1 MSVTASLL
9 KLFFGS
15 KADKDRK
22 AIQPIVD
29 KILAVYPQIQTLSDD
44 ELRARVTAFKELIRE
59 RLREDE
65 DRIAELKAK
74 LEAADVEIDE
84 KERIATEID
93 RLKKHVNE
101 TIETVLNEIL
111 PEVFAIVKD
120 TARRFAQNATITVT
134 ATDAD
139 RELAAQGKD
148 FVRIDGDKAIYQ
160 NHWLAGG
167 NEITWDMIH
176 YDVQLFGGVALH
188 KGNVAEMATGEGK
201 TLVATLPV
209 FLNALAGKGVHV
221 VTVNDY
227 LARRDS
233 EWMGPIYQFH
243 GLTVDCIDKHQP
255 NSDERRKA
263 YNCDITF
270 GTNNEFGFD
279 YLRDN
284 MAIDPGDLV
293 QREHH
298 YAIVDEV
305 DSVLIDDARTPLI
318 ISGPVPRGEDQLF
331 EEYRGQVESLYNLQ
345 RNLCTSL
352 LAEAR
357 KVIAEGDEAKG
368 GKLLLAVHKGLPKYK
383 PLIKF
388 LSEPGMKA
396 LMQKTE
402 NFYMQDNSKRMHE
415 VTDDLYFVIDEK
427 LHSVELTDKG
437 HDALAGNMNDKRFF
451 ILPDIGSEIATLE
464 KSDMTVEE
472 RLAAK
477 DKLLSE
483 YALKS
488 ERVHTVHQLL
498 KAYAL
503 FEKDTE
509 YVVMD
514 NKVKIVDEQTGRILD
529 GRRYSDG
536 LHQAIEAK
544 ERVKVEA
551 ATQTFATIT
560 LQNYFRMYHKL
571 AGMTGTAETE
581 ASELW
586 NIYKLDVIVIPTN
599 RPVIRKDYQDLI
611 YKTKREK
618 YAAVIDEI
626 VKLVGEGRPVL
637 VGTTSVEI
645 SELLSKMLK
654 LRGIKHNVLNAKQH
668 QLEAQIVAEAGRPG
682 QVTIATNMAGRGTDI
697 KLTPEVREAGGLAII
712 GTERH
717 ESRRVDRQLR
727 GRAGRQ
733 GDPGS
738 SQFFVSLEDDLMRLF
753 GSERIARLMD
763 SMGLKEGEVIQAGM
777 MSRAIER
784 AQKKVEENNFG
795 IRKRLLEYDDVMNSQ
810 REVIYTRRHNAVF
823 GERIEVDVN
832 NMMTDFAETF
842 IENYRGLP
850 FEEFKV
856 ELIRQI
862 SIEPSFTE
870 EEYNDLKDQQLA
882 EMLLGDMRSALKRR
896 ASQIAQQAYPVLEA
910 IYKEQGDKF
919 ENITIPLTDGKRG
932 LNVPVNFKR
941 AVESKG
947 LEIHK
952 AFSRVM
958 MLITIDDD
966 WKEHLRDMDDLK
978 QSVQNAAYEQKD
990 PLLIYKFE
998 SFELFRKMIEKINR
1012 EVLSMLFKVY
1022 LPLAPAGAGQGAP
1035 QPTPQ
1040 AQPQQAIPA
1049 RNRPDMSRMQTSRNE
1064 GPVPPRAVAG
1074 GGSASSTS
1082 AKPAPA
1088 HAEKRVGRND
1098 PCPCGSGKKYKNCHG
1113 AM

>member
-1 MSVTASLL
+1 MGVTASLL

-22 AIQPIVD
+22 AIQPYVD
-29 KILAVYPQIQTLSDD
+29 RILAVYPQIQQLSDD
-44 ELRARVTAFKELIRE
+44 ELRERVAELKAMIRE
-59 RLREDE
+59 RIRTDE
-65 DRIAELKAK
+65 ERIAELKARM
-74 LEAADVEIDE
+74 EEADVEISE
-84 KERIATEID
+84 KEEIGTEID
-93 RLKKHVNE
+93 RLKKHVNQ
-101 TIETVLNEIL
+101 TIEAVLDEIL

-120 TARRFAQNATITVT
+120 TARRFAQAGLDGKEGTITVA
-134 ATDAD
+134 ATEAD
-139 RELAAQGKD
+139 RELAAKGCD
-148 FVRIDGDKAIYQ
+148 FVTIEGDKAIYR

-167 NEITWDMIH
+167 AEVTWDMVH

-209 FLNALAGKGVHV
+209 FLNAMAGKGVHV

-233 EWMGPIYQFH
+233 EWMGPLYQFH

-255 NSDERRKA
+255 NSDARRAA

-284 MAIDPGDLV
+284 MAIEPGDLV

-331 EEYRGQVESLYNLQ
+331 EEYRGQVEALYGLQ

-352 LAEAR
+352 LAEA
-357 KVIAEGDEAKG
+357 KKAAAEGDEQKA
-368 GKLLLAVHKGLPKYK
+368 GKLLLCVHKGLPKYK

-415 VTDDLYFVIDEK
+415 VTDDLYFIIDEK

-437 HDALAGNMNDKRFF
+437 HDALSGNINDKRFF

-464 KSDMTVEE
+464 RGDMTVEE
-472 RLAAK
+472 RMEAK

-571 AGMTGTAETE
+571 SGMTGTAETE

-599 RPVIRKDYQDLI
+599 RPVVRKDYQDLI

-618 YAAVIDEI
+618 YAAVIEEI

-668 QLEAQIVAEAGRPG
+668 QLEAQIVAEAGRAG

-697 KLTPEVREAGGLAII
+697 KLTAEVKDAGGLAII

-763 SMGLKEGEVIQAGM
+763 TMGLKEGEVIQAGM

-823 GERIEVDVN
+823 GERIEVDIN

-842 IENYRGLP
+842 VENYRGLP
-850 FEEFKV
+850 FDEFKV

-862 SIEPSFTE
+862 SIEPSLTE
-870 EEYNDLKDQQLA
+870 EEYNDLKDQQVA
-882 EMLLGDMRSALKRR
+882 EMILGDMRSALKRR
-896 ASQIAQQAYPVLEA
+896 GTQIAQQAFPVLEA

-919 ENITIPLTDGKRG
+919 ENISVPLTDGKRG

-941 AVESKG
+941 AIESRG
-947 LEIHK
+947 MEIHK

-998 SFELFRKMIEKINR
+998 SFELFRRMIEKINR
-1012 EVLSMLFKVY
+1012 EVISMLLKVY
-1022 LPLAPAGAGQGAP
+1022 LPVGPASAQDGEGRAV
-1035 QPTPQ
+1035 PQ
-1040 AQPQQAIPA
+1040 AQPQQAVSQ

-1064 GPVPPRAVAG
+1064 GPVPPGAVAP
-1074 GGSASSTS
+1074 
-1082 AKPAPA
+1082 AKAD
-1088 HAEKRVGRND
+1088 KRVGRND

-1113 AM
+1113 AA